1 MMRTSTFLAVTL
13 LALMSLAPMVQVH
26 ASTQTTTFSKT
37 VTFDNLTIMTSGS
50 ITVDTTAKTVTGT
63 ITVKATN
70 DTTGQTI
77 FQKTF
82 PINLNFASMGT
93 TNFVLMIPAINLL
106 LAASCNIDTSTNN
119 TSCVVSKNPDVA
131 GQGIVNIVD
140 VTTVAAGYG
149 STKSSCD
156 LNGDGKCDI
165 LDLAIEAY
173 AFDAPV
179 LW

>member
-1 MMRTSTFLAVTL
+1 MLRTSTFLAVAL
-13 LALMSLAPMVQVH
+13 LALISMAPMVQVH
-26 ASTQTTTFSKT
+26 ATSQTTTFNKT
-37 VTFDNLTIMTSGS
+37 VTFGNVTVTTSGS

-63 ITVKATN
+63 ITVKAVNNTN
-70 DTTGQTI
+70 GQII

-106 LAASCNIDTSTNN
+106 LAASCNTDTSTNN
-119 TSCVVSKNPDVA
+119 TSCIVSKNPDVA
-131 GQGIVNIVD
+131 GQGRVNIID

-149 STKSSCD
+149 STNPSCD

-179 LW
+179 FW